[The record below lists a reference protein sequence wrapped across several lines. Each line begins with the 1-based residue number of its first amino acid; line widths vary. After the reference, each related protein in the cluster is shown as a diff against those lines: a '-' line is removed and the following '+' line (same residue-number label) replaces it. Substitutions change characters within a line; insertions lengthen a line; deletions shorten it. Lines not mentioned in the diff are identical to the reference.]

1 MSVCFS
7 NILYALRTFLSS
19 AVNGGEC
26 DSLNQLDVEQCV
38 EAIKNNPDLVVGV
51 KVRITASVA
60 DDGRNE
66 QESYR

>member
-1 MSVCFS
+1 M
-7 NILYALRTFLSS
+7 
-19 AVNGGEC
+19 NGGEC
-26 DSLNQLDVEQCV
+26 DSLNQLNVEQCV
-38 EAIKNNPDLVVGV
+38 ETITNNPDLVVGV